1 MSTLSALLASK
12 FGKTDMEKTSGM
24 HDSENVWRQIIGV
37 IAVILRHYEY
47 IGREKF
53 ELFIVSSDL

>member
-1 MSTLSALLASK
+1 
-12 FGKTDMEKTSGM
+12 M

-53 ELFIVSSDL
+53 ELFIISSDL